1 MDALVEQ
8 QYIGAYPDES
18 DRASAIVAILN
29 EDALREARKL
39 AQPETHPDFD
49 GSHCVVCGEKI
60 PKARLKLGRVRC
72 VECQEKLERNRK
84 LMRV

>member
-49 GSHCVVCGEKI
+49 GSHCCAGPDFSGHEFGVK
-60 PKARLKLGRVRC
+60 P
-72 VECQEKLERNRK
+72 CQEKGAWNAE
-84 LMRV
+84 